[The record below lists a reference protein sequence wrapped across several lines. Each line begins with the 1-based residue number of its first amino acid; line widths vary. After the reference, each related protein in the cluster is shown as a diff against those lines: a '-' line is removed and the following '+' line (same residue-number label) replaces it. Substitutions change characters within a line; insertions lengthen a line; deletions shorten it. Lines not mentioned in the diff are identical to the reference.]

1 MLNNTMETLENCRF
15 CLMCRH
21 VAPVGLITDLETLT
35 PHGIA
40 LIATS
45 QKRGLID
52 WNDETVGV
60 IYSEPDGG
68 NCRAHCVF
76 DQPHP
81 AAVAAVRVEL
91 VEQNLAPTAVYLVND
106 ALEKW
111 GTPFAEEEGGS
122 LSAQGDV
129 ALFVG
134 DEARYLWPEALPAVR
149 KLLSALG
156 INPVIIGDGRN
167 NGLLATSLGFPAT
180 AAKLAQATLS
190 ELQES
195 EATKLLLLSAGDY
208 FTFNQAYEERLGLTW
223 PSTVDLAE
231 VVSLLAEK
239 VDAGSLHFRRSADR
253 TPYAYVDPT
262 HAVRNPQRHEAVRKL
277 VTAVMPTEPHELFYR
292 RENAHPVGSTHLQ
305 FSRPE
310 LADRLT
316 LARLEDA
323 QNSGAELL
331 ICEDPSTLYQLQRHA
346 EAFNLQVRGLYEL
359 LAENLLV

>member
-1 MLNNTMETLENCRF
+1 MIDNYMETLENCRF

-21 VAPVGLITDLETLT
+21 VAPVGLVSGMETLT

-52 WNDETVGV
+52 WNEEMVDV

-91 VEQNLAPTAVYLVND
+91 VEQNLAPKAVYNVRD
-106 ALEKW
+106 ALETW
-111 GTPFAEEEGGS
+111 GTPFTQEEPGS
-122 LSAQGDV
+122 SSAKGDV

-134 DEARYLWPEALPAVR
+134 DESKHLWPGTLPAVL
-149 KLLSALG
+149 KLLKALG
-156 INPVIIGDGRN
+156 IDPVLIGSGRN
-167 NGLLATSLGFPAT
+167 SGLLATSLGFPDT
-180 AAKLAQATLS
+180 AEKLVQATIA
-190 ELQES
+190 ELQACG
-195 EATKLLLLSAGDY
+195 ATRLLLLSAGDY
-208 FTFNQAYEERLGLTW
+208 FTFNQACEERLGLSL
-223 PSTVDLAE
+223 PSTVDLQE

-239 VDAGSLHFRRSADR
+239 MAEGKLNFGRPQDM
-253 TPYAYVDPT
+253 TPYAYIDPT
-262 HAVRNPQRHEAVRKL
+262 HAVRNPQRHEAAREL
-277 VTAVMPTEPHELFYR
+277 LTAVMPTEPHELFYR

-305 FSRPE
+305 FSKPE
-310 LADRLT
+310 LANRLT

-323 QNSGAELL
+323 KTSGAELL
-331 ICEDPSTLYQLQRHA
+331 ICEDPGTLYQLQRHA
-346 EAFNLQVRGLYEL
+346 EPLGLQLLGLYEL
-359 LAENLLV
+359 LADNLL